1 MIYLFEILEKS
12 NQCVVTESKS
22 LVEQCL
28 WGRRELNIN
37 KLYLTDL
44 IGKVTNHYGL
54 EIFISFFKNI

>member
-28 WGRRELNIN
+28 WRGRELIIN
-37 KLYLTDL
+37 KL
-44 IGKVTNHYGL
+44 
-54 EIFISFFKNI
+54 

>member
-28 WGRRELNIN
+28 WGGRELNIN
-37 KLYLTDL
+37 KL
-44 IGKVTNHYGL
+44 
-54 EIFISFFKNI
+54 